1 MATLMIGR
9 VQVPPSVKKGE
20 AFEVRVLVQHPMETG
35 YRRDLNGQSIPTHI
49 VDKLSCKLG
58 DRVVFRAEFGTGI
71 AANPYV
77 QFFAVADASGEL
89 VVEWSDDQGAKGRAT
104 AAVNVA

>member
-1 MATLMIGR
+1 MPLMLGR
-9 VQVPPSVKKGE
+9 LQVPPSVKKGE
-20 AFEVRVLVQHPMETG
+20 PFEVRVIVQHPMETG

-49 VDKLSCKLG
+49 VDKLTCSLG
-58 DRVVFRAEFGTGI
+58 GRLVFGAQLGTGI

-77 QFFAVADASGEL
+77 QFYAVADASGEL
-89 VVEWSDDQGAKGRAT
+89 VVEWSDDQGNRGRAT